1 MKGCRPLCHDEKKR
15 LSQVIHGQN
24 RDNLLVSL
32 GLATGFRISELLS
45 LQIKDLIAPNGK
57 VMSFISLQARNTKN
71 KQGRSQILNNQVK
84 GDIKTWCRSL
94 LKRGATPDSF
104 VFVGRESRRFSK
116 PVTRQR
122 GWQIVKGLFA
132 KAGIFGQTGCHTL
145 RKTFAKKL
153 KDSGLPLEE
162 IKDALGHVSITSTIC
177 YLSFDRDNMH
187 NMILNMDLF

>member
-15 LSQVIHGQN
+15 LNQVTKEPN

-45 LQIKDLIAPNGK
+45 LQIKDVMAPNGK
-57 VMSFISLQARNTKN
+57 IMSFISLQARNTKN
-71 KQGRSQILNNQVK
+71 RQGRSQILNHQVK
-84 GDIKTWCRSL
+84 GTLKEWCRAL
-94 LKRGATPDSF
+94 LKRGATLESF
-104 VFVGRESRRFSK
+104 IFVGRESRRFSK
-116 PVTRQR
+116 PITRQR

-162 IKDALGHVSITSTIC
+162 IKDALGHVSISSTIS

-187 NMILNMDLF
+187 NMILNMELF